1 LEFFFDYKESESP
14 VEIEVSVLTSLLA
27 EIVKVANKLT
37 LHLNQKKGTGH
48 LPSNPNVFWTPQES
62 LRDGFKL

>member
-14 VEIEVSVLTSLLA
+14 VEIKVSVLTSLLA

-37 LHLNQKKGTGH
+37 LRLNQKKGTGH
-48 LPSNPNVFWTPQES
+48 LPLNPTLF
-62 LRDGFKL
+62 